1 MIDPGNI
8 ARRGY
13 LETVL
18 AIAVDGYLGSLDE
31 GDDVFFQDTFT
42 QLFGNTFIETFT
54 ETFDA

>member
-1 MIDPGNI
+1 MTDPGNI

-31 GDDVFFQDTFT
+31 GDDTFFPSTFTAGFGDTFYET
-42 QLFGNTFIETFT
+42 WYETFNT
-54 ETFDA
+54 